1 MRLCLDG
8 SILEEVETCW
18 FLCWVSLVY
27 LLKGLNFEEDNKWSQ
42 DFLLGSIEGTC

>member
-8 SILEEVETCW
+8 SILEEVETGW
-18 FLCWVSLVY
+18 FLCWISLVY
-27 LLKGLNFEEDNKWSQ
+27 LLKGLSQ